1 LEELGISFLRIKNEE
16 VLENPVRVLD
26 QISKHIHTL
35 KSKALPSAPVSRQK
49 APPPNPLLL
58 KEGEMVRR
66 PKITI
71 YTDGACSGNPG
82 PGGYG
87 AILIDASGRRRELS
101 EGFRNTTN
109 NRMELLAVISALEA
123 LKRPCDV
130 TLISDSEYV
139 INAIVKGWLVN
150 WQRKGWRKA
159 DKKPVMN
166 IDLWQR
172 LLPKLEEHNIEFR
185 WTKGHAGNPDNERC
199 DELAV
204 AASLLPNLPL
214 DIRS

>member
-1 LEELGISFLRIKNEE
+1 
-16 VLENPVRVLD
+16 
-26 QISKHIHTL
+26 
-35 KSKALPSAPVSRQK
+35 
-49 APPPNPLLL
+49 
-58 KEGEMVRR
+58 MVRR

>member
-1 LEELGISFLRIKNEE
+1 MRKPH
-16 VLENPVRVLD
+16 V
-26 QISKHIHTL
+26 
-35 KSKALPSAPVSRQK
+35 
-49 APPPNPLLL
+49 
-58 KEGEMVRR
+58 
-66 PKITI
+66 TI

-87 AILIDASGRRRELS
+87 AVLIDQSGRRRELS
-101 EGFRNTTN
+101 DGFRNTTN
-109 NRMELLAVISALEA
+109 NRMELLGVIAALEA

-139 INAIVKGWLVN
+139 VNAIAKGWLVN

-172 LLPKLEEHNIEFR
+172 LLPKLEEHNIEFC
-185 WTKGHAGNPDNERC
+185 WTKGHAGNPENERC

-204 AASLLPNLPL
+204 AASLRPNLPL
-214 DIRS
+214 DTRA

>member
-1 LEELGISFLRIKNEE
+1 MRKPH
-16 VLENPVRVLD
+16 V
-26 QISKHIHTL
+26 
-35 KSKALPSAPVSRQK
+35 
-49 APPPNPLLL
+49 
-58 KEGEMVRR
+58 
-66 PKITI
+66 TI

-87 AILIDASGRRRELS
+87 VVLLDDSGRRRELS
-101 EGFRNTTN
+101 EGFQTTTN
-109 NRMELLAVISALEA
+109 NRMELSAVIAALEA

-130 TLISDSEYV
+130 TLYSDSEYV
-139 INAIVKGWLVN
+139 VNAIKQGWLAQ

-185 WTKGHAGNPDNERC
+185 WTKGHAGNPENERC
-199 DELAV
+199 DTLAV
-204 AASLLPNLPL
+204 AASQGTNLPP
-214 DIRS
+214 DAGYNR